1 MNRLSLRFKIS
12 ISVGLIILLTSS
24 IIVGFSSKAA
34 NKSFD
39 AIQTNVY
46 GFYTNPDN
54 SEVISDIVGYD
65 YNSYKPIVGGT
76 IAQTKPMVENDEIID
91 DNISD
96 DVDGE
101 ELILE
106 NTITITQDHSAAQ
119 TIGTLSNASAIES
132 RFTYINLLNALFV
145 SIIAMI
151 VSYIIVGKIL
161 KPIITLDNTIRNVS
175 ENSLN
180 IRVIE
185 NKGLNEVNRLQ
196 KSFNKM
202 LDDLQ
207 NSFTRQK
214 RFSTNVAHELKTP
227 LTTINVGLQMLEIQ
241 ENSLED
247 YQQVFEITKVNV
259 DRLINIVNDLL
270 VFTHNDENS
279 ILEKVNINDL
289 INQIY
294 ATFSIEADKK
304 SIKLLQNCS
313 DSAIIET
320 DKALIDRA
328 ISNIIENSIKYGKEL
343 GYVRVDV
350 LDTQDYVTIE
360 ISDNGIGINNEELEN
375 IFEPFYCVDKSR
387 SRKMGGAGIGL
398 SLVKM
403 ICDKYHWQLLVD
415 SVPNEG
421 SKFKL
426 VIKKKIISGG

>member
-24 IIVGFSSKAA
+24 IIVVFSSKAA

>member
-304 SIKLLQNCS
+304 SIKLL
-313 DSAIIET
+313 
-320 DKALIDRA
+320 R
-328 ISNIIENSIKYGKEL
+328 
-343 GYVRVDV
+343 
-350 LDTQDYVTIE
+350 E
-360 ISDNGIGINNEELEN
+360 IN
-375 IFEPFYCVDKSR
+375 
-387 SRKMGGAGIGL
+387 
-398 SLVKM
+398 
-403 ICDKYHWQLLVD
+403 
-415 SVPNEG
+415 
-421 SKFKL
+421 
-426 VIKKKIISGG
+426 